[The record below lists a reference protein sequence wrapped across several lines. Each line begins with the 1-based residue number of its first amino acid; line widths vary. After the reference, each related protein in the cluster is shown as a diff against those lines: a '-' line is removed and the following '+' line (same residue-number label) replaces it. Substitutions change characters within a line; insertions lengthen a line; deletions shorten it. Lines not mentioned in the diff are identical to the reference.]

1 MSFAARLYSYP
12 DGFRQST
19 TNLPWRGG
27 KGSGAEAGAG
37 LRSFRLPSP
46 PWLQGRVES
55 VLPVAARQAG
65 AEGGDNRP
73 KLSCL
78 AHVAFG
84 CAYQHILTP
93 MTEEEELLFQY
104 LHYPSDFFCLKVLDC
119 CRVEE
124 PFYVGS
130 ATAERFNRDAQGY
143 VNQKVASSD
152 SREASRLAQASM
164 TVPFLPYA
172 PEASL
177 GDAALLDAGAGAT
190 AQEALSTWQVE
201 TSADTCFLAIP
212 VPGLLLE
219 LLACRAW
226 PVIPCLGRWLNV
238 VARLPRSLHPG
249 VCEKGLAEPQ
259 PHLGEL
265 SVGQLSHMIR
275 LLRAWAPVL
284 VREHPGQESSAETER
299 CLQDAV
305 QWLVNVRSALP
316 GQQLPAS
323 GSKRMYSSLF
333 LVKCMLMSRLVPSYV
348 NLKELCL
355 NAMDL
360 LFPSL
365 LRSVIDDLADSK
377 HAFPGKSSKHVMRLV
392 LDVAMLLSVRRDI
405 ELDDYVRFGGADSSP
420 QHGHNWLLSS
430 YWSVPTQDL
439 ASLFFAAQALTEE
452 CKTRALEPEKY
463 EQSESSRANHAQLAQ
478 TARYSSSSGARS
490 RRPCQQM
497 QRYGAQMG
505 HVAW

>member
-1 MSFAARLYSYP
+1 M
-12 DGFRQST
+12 
-19 TNLPWRGG
+19 
-27 KGSGAEAGAG
+27 
-37 LRSFRLPSP
+37 
-46 PWLQGRVES
+46 
-55 VLPVAARQAG
+55 
-65 AEGGDNRP
+65 
-73 KLSCL
+73 
-78 AHVAFG
+78 
-84 CAYQHILTP
+84 
-93 MTEEEELLFQY
+93 
-104 LHYPSDFFCLKVLDC
+104 LDC
-119 CRVEE
+119 CRVEK

-201 TSADTCFLAIP
+201 TSADACLAIP

-219 LLACRAW
+219 LLARRAW

-299 CLQDAV
+299 CLQDAA

-316 GQQLPAS
+316 GQHLPAS

-365 LRSVIDDLADSK
+365 LRCVIDDLADSK
-377 HAFPGKSSKHVMRLV
+377 HVFPGKSSKHVMRLA

-439 ASLFFAAQALTEE
+439 ASLFFAVQALTEE

-463 EQSESSRANHAQLAQ
+463 EQSESSRANHAQLAKLLRRQ
-478 TARYSSSSGARS
+478 HDIPVALGQGAEDLANKCSAMAHKWAMLLGDRAKLRPFAQSFFSYTSDMGTELGIADFRVGSMTDLLPPWLRLSWKATYLAMLLTQACWTLALCMTWRCPAR
-490 RRPCQQM
+490 P
-497 QRYGAQMG
+497 
-505 HVAW
+505 VP